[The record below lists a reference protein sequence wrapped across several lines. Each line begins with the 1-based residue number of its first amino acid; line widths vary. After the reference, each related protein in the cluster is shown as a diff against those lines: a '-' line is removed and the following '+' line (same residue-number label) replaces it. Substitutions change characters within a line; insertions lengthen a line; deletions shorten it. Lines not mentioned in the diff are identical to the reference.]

1 MVSGSGEWTIIFAES
16 NQLFTAC
23 VQDYNYVLQN
33 VIRSSLGLS

>member
-1 MVSGSGEWTIIFAES
+1 MVFGPSELLPISQKSTQSFM
-16 NQLFTAC
+16 TV